1 MRGDLNKTPSA
12 TPAPLWR
19 RFAPLLLLLAAL
31 GLFVALGGHRLIGL
45 DALRENYAALR
56 AFTDANPVLAA
67 LAYIAIYVFAVSI
80 SLPTAGFLSIA
91 GGLLFG
97 TLVGGS
103 LTVFAA
109 TIGAT
114 IVFLVARSAL
124 GASLAA
130 KAGPTLDKL
139 RDGFN
144 RDGFN
149 YLLAL
154 RLVPA
159 FPFWLVNIAAALLGM
174 RLGPYLLATVIGI
187 IPGTFVYCS
196 VGAGAGAAIAA
207 GGEVPLQGL
216 LLKPEILLP
225 ILGLVA
231 LSLLPVAIKRWKRR

>member
-1 MRGDLNKTPSA
+1 MNVPTTA
-12 TPAPLWR
+12 AAANPLR

-31 GLFVALGGHRLIGL
+31 AVFIALGGHRLVGL
-45 DALRENYAALR
+45 DALRDNYSALR
-56 AFTDANPVLAA
+56 DFTNANPTLAA
-67 LAYIAIYVFAVSI
+67 LAYVAIYVFAVAI

-103 LTVFAA
+103 LTVVAA

-130 KAGPTLDKL
+130 RAGPTLDKL

-149 YLLAL
+149 YLLVL

-174 RLGPYLLATVIGI
+174 RLGPYVLGTAIGI

-231 LSLLPVAIKRWKRR
+231 LSLLPVAVKRWKRR

>member
-1 MRGDLNKTPSA
+1 M
-12 TPAPLWR
+12 
-19 RFAPLLLLLAAL
+19 PLLLLLAAL
-31 GLFVALGGHRLIGL
+31 AAFVAAGGHRLIGL

-56 AFTDANPVLAA
+56 AFTEANPA
-67 LAYIAIYVFAVSI
+67 LAMLAYVAIYVFAVAI

-97 TLVGGS
+97 TLLGGS

-109 TIGAT
+109 TVGAT

-144 RDGFN
+144 DDGFN
-149 YLLAL
+149 YLLVL

-174 RLGPYLLATVIGI
+174 RLAPYVLGTAIGI

-216 LLKPEILLP
+216 LTKPEVLLP
-225 ILGLVA
+225 IAGLVA
-231 LSLLPVAIKRWKRR
+231 LSLLPVAVKRWKRR

>member
-1 MRGDLNKTPSA
+1 MQQPTTTAPPS
-12 TPAPLWR
+12 WR
-19 RFAPLLLLLAAL
+19 RFAPLGLLLAAL
-31 GLFVALGGHRLIGL
+31 AASVALGGHRLIGL
-45 DALRENYAALR
+45 DALRENYTALR
-56 AFTDANPVLAA
+56 AFTEAQPLLAA
-67 LAYIAIYVFAVSI
+67 LAYMAIYVFAVAI

-97 TLVGGS
+97 TLLGGS
-103 LTVFAA
+103 LTVVAA
-109 TIGAT
+109 TTGAT
-114 IVFLVARSAL
+114 IVFLVARSAF

-139 RDGFN
+139 REGFN

-149 YLLAL
+149 YLLVL

-174 RLGPYLLATVIGI
+174 RLAPYALGTAIGI

-207 GGEVPLQGL
+207 GGDVPLQGL
-216 LLKPEILLP
+216 LTKPEILLP
-225 ILGLVA
+225 IAGLAA
-231 LSLLPVAIKRWKRR
+231 LSLLPVVVKRWKRA

>member
-1 MRGDLNKTPSA
+1 MEQA
-12 TPAPLWR
+12 TTTAAPRWR

-31 GLFVALGGHRLIGL
+31 GLVVALGGHRLIGL
-45 DALRENYAALR
+45 EALRDNYAALR
-56 AFTDANPVLAA
+56 AFTDANPLLAA
-67 LAYIAIYVFAVSI
+67 LAYMAIYIFAVAI

-97 TLVGGS
+97 TWLGGT
-103 LTVFAA
+103 LTVAAA

-114 IVFLVARSAL
+114 IVFLVARSAF

-130 KAGPTLDKL
+130 KAGPTLDRL

-144 RDGFN
+144 ADSFN

-174 RLGPYLLATVIGI
+174 RLAPYVLGTAIGI
-187 IPGTFVYCS
+187 VPGTFVYCS

-216 LLKPEILLP
+216 LIQPEILLP